1 MKTLASAGMCV
12 WAVMAVI
19 AADTP
24 YMKGKR
30 FAAGDYTGGR
40 VCIVEADGK
49 ISWEQKAPSCDDL
62 WILPGGSILF
72 NTGHGVK
79 EVAMDGKV
87 LFEYQ
92 SVSEIYAVQRLA
104 NGNTFVGECSSGRLL
119 ELAPDGKTVKSL
131 SLLPEGQKGGHS
143 FMRNARVLKNG
154 NYLVTL
160 CGQKTV
166 AEYAPDGK
174 EAWTFK
180 VPGGVPHSVQRLAN
194 GNTLIACGDRGEP
207 GLLEVSPGGEIVWKV
222 DNSDLPGRPLKF
234 LTGFQKLPNGNVLI
248 SNWLGHGKF
257 GTAPHLLEITPEK
270 KVVWTYADHR
280 AFKTIAAVG
289 VFAEG
294 GEPLCGEERFAVL
307 ARTPMTDTHVYPQG
321 TVKLR
326 YRSAFDG
333 KEDWALFTP
342 GDTNRNTVV
351 YLHGSFS
358 SGDQIFTRKDV
369 RAFWLTRILKGRHPL
384 LSINMRGTS
393 YMSPAA
399 TRDLTDLLDACRGTY
414 GLGRV
419 VLLGGSGGAS
429 SAMAYAC
436 VHPERVDGVIAM
448 GMCDIVARLDFA
460 RKSSLPVLQKLAA
473 TVFAAYGGTP
483 EELPEVYRQRS
494 VLAQAD
500 RLTMPII
507 LTMGE
512 KDALIPVAETRK
524 IAAALKRHPAFRYVE
539 IPGGN
544 HDSAVW
550 VDVDLEAV
558 RVREPETRAR

>member
-1 MKTLASAGMCV
+1 MKASPISLILAVATGV
-12 WAVMAVI
+12 A
-19 AADTP
+19 AADGTP

-30 FAAGDYTGGR
+30 FAAGDYTSGK
-40 VCIVEADGK
+40 VCVVEADGK
-49 ISWEQKAPSCDDL
+49 VSWEQKAPSCDDL

-79 EVAMDGKV
+79 EVAKDGTV

-92 SVSEIYAVQRLA
+92 SASEIYAVQRLA
-104 NGNTFVGECSSGRLL
+104 NGNTFVGECSAGRLL
-119 ELAPDGKTVKSL
+119 ELAPDGKLVRSIA
-131 SLLPEGQKGGHS
+131 LLPEGQNGGHS

-160 CGQKTV
+160 CGRKRV

-174 EAWTFK
+174 EVWTFK
-180 VPGGVPHSVQRLAN
+180 IPGGVPHSVARLDN
-194 GNTLIACGDRGEP
+194 GNTLIACGDSGEP
-207 GLLEVSPGGEIVWKV
+207 GLLEVSPEGKVVWKV
-222 DNSDLPGRPLKF
+222 DNHDLPGRPLKF

-270 KVVWTYADHR
+270 QVVWTYADHQT
-280 AFKTIAAVG
+280 FKTIAAVQ

-294 GEPLCGEERFAVL
+294 DTPLCGEGVFKVIAH
-307 ARTPMTDTHVYPQG
+307 TPMTGTNVYPEG
-321 TVKLR
+321 TVKIT
-326 YRSAFDG
+326 YRSAADG

-358 SGDQIFTRKDV
+358 TGDQIYTRKDI
-369 RAFWLTRILKGRHPL
+369 RAFWLSRILQGRHPL
-384 LSINMRGTS
+384 LSVNMRGTS

-399 TRDLTDLLDACRGTY
+399 TRDLTDLLDECRRTY
-414 GLGRV
+414 RLGKI

-436 VHPERVDGVIAM
+436 VHPERVGGVIAL
-448 GMCDIVARLDFA
+448 GMCDIFARLDFA
-460 RKSSLPVLQKLAA
+460 RKSPLPVLQKLAN
-473 TVFAAYGGTP
+473 TTFAAYGGTL

-494 VLAQAD
+494 VLANAD
-500 RLTMPII
+500 KLTMPIV

-524 IAAALKRHPAFRYVE
+524 IAVAFRNKPAFQYVE

-544 HDSAVW
+544 HDAALW
-550 VDVDLEAV
+550 VDVDLETV
-558 RVREPETRAR
+558 RVKTP